1 MPTYTL
7 NNSAEDI
14 DNALQKVVAVTTTPL
29 DGNPNMV
36 TSGGVKA
43 YVDTQDTA
51 LEAQVN
57 NLDSIVTG
65 FNTASILDSTISVT
79 SANRVNSINVNVGT
93 FLNRSTAVSLA
104 TVDFVTVALYVKG
117 GNNDTTSTTRAYI
130 EDINAYNCVSAMS
143 TKSKSTNAFN
153 QDGIWQLYDILIL
166 PTLGFSS
173 GNYQAKFNTP
183 GSEDWYVRMDITAY
197 IGKPA

>member
-1 MPTYTL
+1 MSTYTL

-104 TVDFVTVALYVKG
+104 TVDCYCCFV
-117 GNNDTTSTTRAYI
+117 
-130 EDINAYNCVSAMS
+130 C
-143 TKSKSTNAFN
+143 
-153 QDGIWQLYDILIL
+153 
-166 PTLGFSS
+166 
-173 GNYQAKFNTP
+173 
-183 GSEDWYVRMDITAY
+183 
-197 IGKPA
+197 